1 MILNKLYDLYLK
13 RRNTVKWAKR
23 LGVIVGENTMIAP
36 TVSFSSEPYL
46 IAIGNNVQVTNN
58 VSFNTH
64 GGG

>member
-1 MILNKLYDLYLK
+1 M
-13 RRNTVKWAKR
+13 VKWAR
-23 LGVIVGENTMIAP
+23 RMGVEIGENTMIAP

-46 IAIGNNVQVTNN
+46 IKIGNNVQVTDN